1 MIPKLNDTQVECI
14 CASVT
19 AEEPVTA
26 ESLRRLAQELG
37 DQAPPTL
44 RGRLRGVRLRNAEP
58 SLVDIAS
65 ELGLPCEHMHRNRLV
80 DSIVLSLCPLRAPGA
95 EDDVRYHFWRWLA
108 DCRTVPAADLVAKA
122 SVSFPATQLRRSM
135 LSICEDVPL
144 ESIERRHGSA
154 AAELEQLSQATV
166 AILQHLSALNV
177 QFPAEVP
184 ETWTT
189 AMEQLQSI
197 RWPDRLSG
205 LQCSSLLAVL
215 LENRPL
221 QRRGRARVDRNCVVG
236 SDVCLAFVR
245 SQTYRLFP
253 SKIYWTQGWWQL
265 VDCWDRADPVD
276 VAERLWSLATC
287 HQAGPAVE
295 PDSGFQDREDVLEVG
310 RQKAWDFCKV
320 YVDVWFGETVSDLIG
335 CSFACF
341 FPCLSAQAVLGALKH
356 KHKSRGYD
364 EADKLLLRTLM
375 RRYGWERHLDESTAC
390 TWMETFEAVK
400 KAEDWSRFAWFLVAH
415 LLHPACRES
424 LRAWHNPVTVLE
436 SRLDRSGIAQ
446 EVVTLHDDL
455 LAWQDLHGCSSLP
468 EKKQHA
474 DLAKRVGKYFNSRE
488 ARVRTLQKAYPAD
501 FAPLP
506 GYRVECLSLEG
517 DSLRGVLW
525 RSAAERAL
533 MFSIP
538 GWREEGKGK
547 EEFHPLQDFC
557 KHWLPEADEMECL
570 DLLTNTQRPV
580 TWKLEQVARRLD
592 CSPTFSGV
600 QEALAKRLLR
610 SFPEDAGD
618 CLQKFCCRLCPTD
631 CADAKSFKEHVA
643 QEHAGVGLQDT
654 PRMLIEYRKKILA
667 LVEHAGPLVS
677 RSMSWTYFGVSRCN
691 FFLTTPVWTPF
702 CGSATRTRHKQ
713 SFRCT
718 KASREL
724 KSESRPVFL

>member
-1 MIPKLNDTQVECI
+1 ICEFSCDT
-14 CASVT
+14 
-19 AEEPVTA
+19 
-26 ESLRRLAQELG
+26 
-37 DQAPPTL
+37 
-44 RGRLRGVRLRNAEP
+44 
-58 SLVDIAS
+58 
-65 ELGLPCEHMHRNRLV
+65 
-80 DSIVLSLCPLRAPGA
+80 
-95 EDDVRYHFWRWLA
+95 
-108 DCRTVPAADLVAKA
+108 AAAIYAV
-122 SVSFPATQLRRSM
+122 
-135 LSICEDVPL
+135 SICEDVPL

-154 AAELEQLSQATV
+154 AAELEQLSQATI

-215 LENRPL
+215 LESRPL
-221 QRRGRARVDRNCVVG
+221 QRR
-236 SDVCLAFVR
+236 
-245 SQTYRLFP
+245 
-253 SKIYWTQGWWQL
+253 GWWQL

-295 PDSGFQDREDVLEVG
+295 PDSGFQDREDVLE
-310 RQKAWDFCKV
+310 
-320 YVDVWFGETVSDLIG
+320 
-335 CSFACF
+335 
-341 FPCLSAQAVLGALKH
+341 AVLGTLKH

-468 EKKQHA
+468 EKKQRA

-592 CSPTFSGV
+592 CSPTVSGV

-610 SFPEDAGD
+610 SFPEDAGE

-643 QEHAGVGLQDT
+643 QEHA
-654 PRMLIEYRKKILA
+654 
-667 LVEHAGPLVS
+667 
-677 RSMSWTYFGVSRCN
+677 
-691 FFLTTPVWTPF
+691 
-702 CGSATRTRHKQ
+702 
-713 SFRCT
+713 
-718 KASREL
+718 
-724 KSESRPVFL
+724 

>member
-1 MIPKLNDTQVECI
+1 MHCDIKEPNVMISRDADWNEPNVVVIDFGLARDFKKGSTGVMGTPGYMPPEVWTHGVWTIFGDVFSLGHWANEGPVGPT
-14 CASVT
+14 T
-19 AEEPVTA
+19 ATTGGVLWRPQTREWGSSCVAYEAGGVAEHDEAGERVHRGHCKAKEAGQQEPEVQRLRDGHREGGAAWLRTELEA
-26 ESLRRLAQELG
+26 KNYTNLRRLCAMLG
-37 DQAPPTL
+37 LPQ
-44 RGRLRGVRLRNAEP
+44 RNAEP

-135 LSICEDVPL
+135 LSVCEDVPL

-166 AILQHLSALNV
+166 AVLQHLSALNV

-221 QRRGRARVDRNCVVG
+221 QRR
-236 SDVCLAFVR
+236 
-245 SQTYRLFP
+245 
-253 SKIYWTQGWWQL
+253 GWWQL

-320 YVDVWFGETVSDLIG
+320 YVDVWFGET
-335 CSFACF
+335 
-341 FPCLSAQAVLGALKH
+341 AVLGALKH

-375 RRYGWERHLDESTAC
+375 RRYGWERHLDESAAR

-488 ARVRTLQKAYPAD
+488 ARVRTLQKAYPPD

-538 GWREEGKGK
+538 G
-547 EEFHPLQDFC
+547 
-557 KHWLPEADEMECL
+557 
-570 DLLTNTQRPV
+570 
-580 TWKLEQVARRLD
+580 
-592 CSPTFSGV
+592 
-600 QEALAKRLLR
+600 
-610 SFPEDAGD
+610 
-618 CLQKFCCRLCPTD
+618 
-631 CADAKSFKEHVA
+631 
-643 QEHAGVGLQDT
+643 
-654 PRMLIEYRKKILA
+654 
-667 LVEHAGPLVS
+667 
-677 RSMSWTYFGVSRCN
+677 
-691 FFLTTPVWTPF
+691 
-702 CGSATRTRHKQ
+702 
-713 SFRCT
+713 
-718 KASREL
+718 
-724 KSESRPVFL
+724 